1 MATKK
6 LILGRYQRLFVKT
19 DATKLFDL
27 QFEGV
32 VNENSIELTQS
43 VDSEQI
49 DTKAN
54 GGEKVSLPGVKT
66 YTMSVTI
73 DQVYEDAGMD
83 TLLEALNEVITL
95 QVRNV
100 PDTGDATV
108 YVEGDFLVKE
118 IKDTANAKGVAQIQV
133 SLEGAG
139 GVTINRPARV
149 LKTA

>member
-19 DATKLFDL
+19 GTETNDL
-27 QFEGV
+27 AFTGV
-32 VNENSIELTQS
+32 VNENAIEVTQS

-49 DTKAN
+49 DTKEN

-66 YTMSVTI
+66 YTMTVTI
-73 DQVYEDAGMD
+73 DQVYEDDSMD
-83 TLLEALNEVITL
+83 TLLSALNEVVSL

-100 PDTGDATV
+100 PDTGASTV
-108 YVEGDFLVKE
+108 YIDGDWLVKE

-139 GVTINRPARV
+139 GVTVNRPARV
-149 LKTA
+149 LVVA